1 MTAREELTDSL
12 PHLTQDYLK
21 VIFQLSEWD
30 QEPVTAARIA
40 SKLNLKPSTTTE
52 GLKRLESQG
61 FIIREPY
68 KPIELTDTGRAAA
81 IEMVRRHRL
90 IETFLVRNLGYGWD
104 EIHDEAERLEHAV
117 STTFIERI
125 ETKMGNPDRDPHGD
139 PIPDPRGRI
148 AATSLA
154 SLATTPIGTAV
165 TVERVSDS
173 DPELLR
179 YLESNGIIPGSVV
192 TVAERPYPSLL
203 HLEVAGEIVPV
214 SGESAELIR
223 VVNAP
228 ETDTTQTI

>member
-21 VIFQLSEWD
+21 AIFQLSEWD
-30 QEPVTAARIA
+30 HEPVTATRIA
-40 SKLNLKPSTTTE
+40 AKLGLKPSTTTE

-61 FIIREPY
+61 FIVREPY
-68 KPIELTDTGRAAA
+68 KPITLTETGRAAA

-104 EIHDEAERLEHAV
+104 EVHNEAERLEHAV
-117 STTFIERI
+117 SATFIERI
-125 ETKMGNPDRDPHGD
+125 AASMGNPDRDPHGD

-154 SLATTPIGTAV
+154 SLATTPTGTTV

-179 YLESNGIIPGSVV
+179 YLEANNIVPGA
-192 TVAERPYPSLL
+192 TITITERPYPSLL
-203 HLEVAGEIVPV
+203 HLEVEGKVVPV
-214 SGESAELIR
+214 SSDSAELVR
-223 VVNAP
+223 VTHTP
-228 ETDTTQTI
+228 ETDPNQA